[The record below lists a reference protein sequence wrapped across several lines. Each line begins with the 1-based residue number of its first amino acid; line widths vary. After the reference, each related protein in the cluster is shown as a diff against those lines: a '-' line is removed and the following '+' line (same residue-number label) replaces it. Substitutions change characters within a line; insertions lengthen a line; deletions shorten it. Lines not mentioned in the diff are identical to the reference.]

1 MKSPFLCCKTYKFS
15 VCPNEISVTFTP
27 KFEFY
32 FLILFRKTIM
42 KYMKSILGTGVVLSL
57 LAACAPQQPK
67 QELTL
72 SGLNPENFKKEV
84 NGKQTDLYVLKNA
97 SGMEVCVTNF
107 GGRIVSIMVPD
118 KNGEMKDVVLGLDS
132 VGAYLPEN
140 NQTDFGASIGRYAN
154 RINQGKIVID
164 GTEIQLPQNNFG
176 HCLHGGP
183 DGWQY
188 QVYEGSQPNDS
199 TVVLVMNSPDGDA
212 NFPGNVT
219 ATVTYTLTSDNA
231 IDIDYKATT
240 DKKTVINMTN
250 HSYFNLSGDPNLK
263 ITDHILYVNA
273 DNYTPVDTTY
283 MTTGEIAPVAG
294 TPMDFTTAK
303 VVGKDIDA
311 FDFEQVKNGNGFD
324 HNWCLNTKGDLNQLA
339 AKAVSPITGI
349 TLEVYTNEPGIQV
362 YSGNFLDGTV
372 TGKKGIVYN
381 KRTGLCLE
389 TQKYPDTP
397 NKSNL
402 EGWPSATLEPGQTY
416 NSRCI
421 FKFGVEK

>member
-416 NSRCI
+416 SSRCI